1 MKPKM
6 NDKISPN
13 KKTVTVGVLA
23 LAVVALLA
31 GASVSA
37 SLEEFA
43 APVYAE
49 EDPYN
54 GAVDDITGDA
64 NWDEIKTDDKQ
75 FEKGLKNWIHKG
87 MKDRM
92 EDRMEDREEHLEK
105 RISLDNKVLS
115 AIEFCLSQINCS
127 ADYNILNSTVLEISE
142 RVMKM
147 QASLD
152 GTEISKSEEFVDK
165 DVKNLLS
172 SDCESDSEEH
182 CHVEMNE
189 ELCLE
194 KGGLW
199 TNASDRW
206 EGKLHCDLKQ
216 AFESESN
223 KKLASIEAV
232 KTAISFC
239 IDSSDC
245 ESDFEELAMIL
256 THMEQ
261 RENHE
266 KDCKNNN
273 RCHRDK
279 DERKGF
285 FDRIRG
291 MLGLDEDEE
300 TREYSTRSTDYR
312 TDVKLEE
319 TTQEDCELKGGIWD
333 EEKLQCFKDC
343 NKDDDREESES
354 DEQTEERDEQQTS
367 SDSETN
373 RER

>member
-105 RISLDNKVLS
+105 RISLDNNVLS

-152 GTEISKSEEFVDK
+152 GTEISKSEEFADK
-165 DVKNLLS
+165 DDKNLRI
-172 SDCESDSEEH
+172 
-182 CHVEMNE
+182 EMNE

-199 TNASDRW
+199 TNAS
-206 EGKLHCDLKQ
+206 EIGEEKFYCDLKQ
-216 AFESESN
+216 AFESEFN
-223 KKLASIEAV
+223 QKLASIEAV

-291 MLGLDEDEE
+291 MLGLDEE